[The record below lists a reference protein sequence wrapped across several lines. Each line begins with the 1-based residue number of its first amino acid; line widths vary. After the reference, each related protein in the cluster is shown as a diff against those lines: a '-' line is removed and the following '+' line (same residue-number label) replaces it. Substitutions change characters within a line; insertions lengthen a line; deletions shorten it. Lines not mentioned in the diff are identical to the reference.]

1 MTTFGWVR
9 YVIALVLLVSGPG
22 AVLFWFPVHPL
33 AKLWRRVGYG
43 WAYVAGFGAFT
54 LSAVV
59 LATYRRP
66 LLSIEFGTS
75 VATTG
80 LGFVLIVAGGILRR
94 CWRRQLT
101 MRTLYGLPQLAPNR
115 YPGRLLTEGVYAW
128 VRHPRYLEVL
138 VGFAGFALVS
148 NYLAAYGVVL
158 FLLLSFLVLIPLEE
172 RELVERFGPAYEDY
186 RRRVPALIPRRAGTR
201 ARHLSRQV
209 QTRSR

>member
-1 MTTFGWVR
+1 M
-9 YVIALVLLVSGPG
+9 
-22 AVLFWFPVHPL
+22 
-33 AKLWRRVGYG
+33 
-43 WAYVAGFGAFT
+43 AGFGAYT

-66 LLSIEFGTS
+66 LLSIEFGTN
-75 VATTG
+75 VATFGPG
-80 LGFVLIVAGGILRR
+80 LVLIVAGGILRR

-101 MRTLYGLPQLAPNR
+101 LRTLFGLPQLAPDR
-115 YPGRLLTEGVYAW
+115 YAGTLLNEGAYGW

-186 RRRVPALIPRRAGTR
+186 RRHVPALIPRRTSTR
-201 ARHLSRQV
+201 ARHPASRRA